1 MDKDRAF
8 RKWFPILDNI
18 GFKNIKIVEILS
30 IYCEKRANVIDS
42 TLGAKDLADLAS
54 ELKEL
59 YESISRKRIEVV
71 KTYYN
76 PFLSKMQYELNN
88 GLIIDEENQFERDLT
103 QEELIELFGVDFVRE
118 LDVETFREN
127 RLKKLT

>member
-1 MDKDRAF
+1 MDKDRAI
-8 RKWFPILDNI
+8 RKWFPVLNNV
-18 GFKNIKIVEILS
+18 GFQNKKIVEILS

-42 TLGAKDLADLAS
+42 TSDAKDLSDLAS
-54 ELKEL
+54 ELKKL

-76 PFLSKMQYELNN
+76 PFLSKMQYELSN
-88 GLIIDEENQFERDLT
+88 GLIIDEDNKFERDLT

-118 LDVETFREN
+118 LDVEEFREN
-127 RLKKLT
+127 RLKNLT

>member
-1 MDKDRAF
+1 MDKDREF

-18 GFKNIKIVEILS
+18 GFKNKKIVELLA
-30 IYCEKRANVIDS
+30 IYCDKRANVIDS
-42 TLGAKDLADLAS
+42 TLGAKDSANLAS

-76 PFLSKMQYELNN
+76 PFLSKMQYELSN
-88 GLIIDEENQFERDLT
+88 GLIIDQDNQFERDLT
-103 QEELIELFGVDFVRE
+103 HEELIELFGVDFVRE

>member
-1 MDKDRAF
+1 MDNDRAI

-18 GFKNIKIVEILS
+18 GFKNKKIVELLA
-30 IYCEKRANVIDS
+30 IYCEKRASVIDS
-42 TLGAKDLADLAS
+42 TLGPKASADLAS
-54 ELKEL
+54 ELNEL
-59 YESISRKRIEVV
+59 YGSISRKRIEVV

-76 PFLSKMQYELNN
+76 PFLSKMQYELSN
-88 GLIIDEENQFERDLT
+88 GLIIDQDNQFERDLT